1 MILGVCVQVSSGVC
15 DSRGLGPGGVLS
27 ELAVVDGEIR
37 TKVAAELQR
46 TDGAERE
53 REREDSVTTATTQ
66 QHCSLIGCQERQISR
81 INNVGSDF
89 SNLKWVKGDRCL
101 FRHINDIHQF
111 FCQPV

>member
-1 MILGVCVQVSSGVC
+1 MCVCSGEFRCVRQGVCVQVSSGVC

-53 REREDSVTTATTQ
+53 RERGRTLFPREQHNNTALWLAAR
-66 QHCSLIGCQERQISR
+66 SARSAG
-81 INNVGSDF
+81 
-89 SNLKWVKGDRCL
+89 
-101 FRHINDIHQF
+101 
-111 FCQPV
+111 